1 MPGSLCRLLCLPNV
15 RRRSRRQSHVQAG
28 RTLAP
33 QEIEEQ
39 QESPRRAEIAENVS
53 FQECA
58 IIRFY
63 PCCAD
68 ASRAIC
74 ANFFEAF
81 LEFREV
87 RPGPINL
94 AAPCATT
101 EWFVVEV
108 RELMQPFKYFGFGN
122 LFARGCASQ

>member
-1 MPGSLCRLLCLPNV
+1 MPASLCPLLCLPNV

-33 QEIEEQ
+33 QEIGEQ
-39 QESPRRAEIAENVS
+39 QESPTRAEIAENVS

-74 ANFFEAF
+74 ANFFETF

-87 RPGPINL
+87 RPGPVHL
-94 AAPCATT
+94 AAACGTPALC
-101 EWFVVEV
+101 VVDCRKRLE
-108 RELMQPFKYFGFGN
+108 PFNYFALGKH
-122 LFARGCASQ
+122 LKWH